1 MSMSTGGSDSGVAST
16 PNVTPMVDV
25 MLVLLII
32 FMVVTPAL
40 LAGFNADPPQAQNIK
55 DHPEDEQND
64 QVLGIDKDGNY
75 YLNKKQIKQE
85 DVAAALKHIYV
96 DTPREDYIMYLKA
109 DKNLD
114 YAKVLDALDIA
125 MHNGVKVTGLIG
137 DQKPGTVSTVEGD
150 QRNPTP
156 APGTPGAAAT
166 KGGAK

>member
-75 YLNKKQIKQE
+75 YLNKKQIRSE
-85 DVAAALKHIYV
+85 DVGPALKHIYV
-96 DTPREDYIMYLKA
+96 DTPREDYICLLYTSDAA
-109 DKNLD
+109 DERSSVDL
-114 YAKVLDALDIA
+114 
-125 MHNGVKVTGLIG
+125 
-137 DQKPGTVSTVEGD
+137 
-150 QRNPTP
+150 
-156 APGTPGAAAT
+156 
-166 KGGAK
+166 GGRR

>member
-114 YAKVLDALDIA
+114 YEKVLDALDIA

-137 DQKPGTVSTVEGD
+137 DQKPGTVSTIEGD
-150 QRNPTP
+150 QKNPTP
-156 APGTPGAAAT
+156 APGTPGAAT